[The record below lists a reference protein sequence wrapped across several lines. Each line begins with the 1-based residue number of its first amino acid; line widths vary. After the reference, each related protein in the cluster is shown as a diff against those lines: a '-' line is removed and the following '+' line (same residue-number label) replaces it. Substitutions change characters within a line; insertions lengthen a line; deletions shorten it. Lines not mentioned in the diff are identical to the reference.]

1 MLCKLPP
8 LSPWHSV
15 LFRDT
20 NANTYY
26 CPRLI
31 RQDITKIGL
40 LTHQL
45 QHTLPPT
52 WAPVYQAALAA
63 PFEAP
68 TGTPPQETLL
78 AFWTK
83 WNTRVMLRYLIS
95 QVPPPPVKHYRHGPH
110 SHS

>member
-1 MLCKLPP
+1 MGHIPPAGHQLQGLFPAEENSTSDSSKCSASPPPP

-68 TGTPPQETLL
+68 TGTPPRETLL
-78 AFWTK
+78 AF
-83 WNTRVMLRYLIS
+83 
-95 QVPPPPVKHYRHGPH
+95 
-110 SHS
+110 